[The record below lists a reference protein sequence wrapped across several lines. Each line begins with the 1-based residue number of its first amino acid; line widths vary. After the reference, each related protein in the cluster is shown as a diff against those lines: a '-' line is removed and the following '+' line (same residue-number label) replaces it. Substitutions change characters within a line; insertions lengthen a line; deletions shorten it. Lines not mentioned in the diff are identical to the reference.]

1 MSAPP
6 TADAADAVPPLL
18 DTLAKL
24 TSQRDIGQ
32 FLTSALH
39 EAILATNCHAGSL
52 LFVSDQPRT
61 VREGDLSSEIERQ
74 ISIWE
79 KGLEERLRTTS
90 WLIREG
96 ETLPVSTHALEATA
110 HLLVNTPLLHGE
122 KVTGSLTLVFEA
134 GRPLSLTQRQALT
147 SCAKAIGNLG
157 KMVEQLTIAE
167 DSLKQLSFLHETSQ
181 ALTSTLDLREV
192 LDNTMELATKILN
205 AQASTLM
212 LIDEDTGELV
222 FDIPHGE
229 KRELLRS
236 YRMAMD
242 QGIAGWV
249 ATHGTPAIVNDVAG
263 DKRFHTETDARTG
276 FLTQS
281 VVCVPLQIKE
291 RTIGVLEALNKTSN
305 EGFND
310 DDLRLLST
318 LAAQAASAIE
328 NARLYRSLREERDK
342 IIRIQEEARRELAR
356 DMHDTTLQSLSS
368 IAMRLD
374 YVKRLLEHQPED
386 AVEELDRLREMVVE
400 ALRQGRILLFE
411 LRPIVLETQG
421 LVGALNTYVDQL
433 QRDGPPVF
441 HFDHGGFNGRLSD
454 ETEATAFIILQEA
467 INNSRKHAGPQN
479 IWLNLTQHE
488 GYLQIAVED
497 DGCGF
502 DLEAT
507 QKTSDQAGHLGLV
520 SMQER
525 ADLIEAELNI
535 KSELDRGTT
544 IVLKVPLTG
553 PTAQSSPA

>member
-1 MSAPP
+1 MSASP
-6 TADAADAVPPLL
+6 TANAADQIPPLL

-24 TSQRDIGQ
+24 TSQRDVGQ

-39 EAILATNCHAGSL
+39 EAIRATNCHAGSL

-79 KGLEERLRTTS
+79 ESLQERLRTTS
-90 WLIREG
+90 WQIGEG
-96 ETLPVSTHALEATA
+96 ENLPVSTHALEGTG
-110 HLLVNTPLLHGE
+110 HLLVNTPLLHDE
-122 KVTGSLTLVFEA
+122 RVTGSLTLVFEA
-134 GRPLSLTQRQALT
+134 GRTLSLSQRRALT

-157 KMVEQLTIAE
+157 KMVEQLTITQH
-167 DSLKQLSFLHETSQ
+167 SLKQLSFLHKTSQ

-192 LDNTMELATKILN
+192 LDNTMELATQILN

-249 ATHGTPAIVNDVAG
+249 ATHARPAIVNDVAG

-281 VVCVPLQIKE
+281 VICVPLQIKE

-342 IIRIQEEARRELAR
+342 IVSIQEEARRELAR
-356 DMHDTTLQSLSS
+356 DMHDSTLQSLSS
-368 IAMRLD
+368 IAMSLD
-374 YVKRLLEHQPED
+374 YVKRLLEHQPEA
-386 AVEELDRLREMVVE
+386 AVEELDRLQKMVVE
-400 ALRQGRILLFE
+400 ASRQARTLLFE

-421 LVGALNTYVDQL
+421 LVGALKTYVEQL
-433 QRDGPPVF
+433 QGEGPPVF
-441 HFDHGGFNGRLSD
+441 HFNDGGFNGRLSD
-454 ETEATAFIILQEA
+454 ETGATAFIILQEA
-467 INNSRKHAGPQN
+467 TNNARKHANPQN
-479 IWLNLTQHE
+479 IWLSLTQDE
-488 GYLQIAVED
+488 EYLQVAVED

-502 DLEAT
+502 DLQAT
-507 QKTSDQAGHLGLV
+507 RKTADQGAHLGLV

-525 ADLIEAELNI
+525 ADLIEADLSI
-535 KSELDRGTT
+535 KSELDQGTT
-544 IVLKVPLTG
+544 IVLKVPLKG
-553 PTAQSSPA
+553 PTAQSSTA